1 MSTTAAH
8 ELVLNRFIP
17 FPPAMVY
24 RAWTD
29 PTLITQWF
37 TPAPWKTTAAETD
50 VRAGGSSF
58 IEMQGPD
65 GEVMP
70 NRGIYLEVI
79 PNEKLVFTDAF
90 TEAWVPSAKA
100 FMVGELTFTPE
111 GEGTRYIARVR
122 HWSAEDKQMHEQ
134 MGFEPGWNA
143 ATDQMITML
152 GRLA

>member
-1 MSTTAAH
+1 MTSPAVH

-37 TPAPWKTTAAETD
+37 TPAPWKTTVATTD

-58 IEMQGPD
+58 IEMQG
-65 GEVMP
+65 
-70 NRGIYLEVI
+70 
-79 PNEKLVFTDAF
+79 
-90 TEAWVPSAKA
+90 
-100 FMVGELTFTPE
+100 PE

-134 MGFEPGWNA
+134 MGFEPGWHA
-143 ATDQMITML
+143 ATDQMIALL